1 MVFKDLEIAP
11 KFKMLDGT
19 YSEKCLKFI
28 WEDSYKNP
36 AAMVLYYDILH
47 SMSPAERK
55 NGYCVRQVDE
65 FEAYRIYDTFE
76 DLREYITIIFGKK
89 ADGKC
94 EIMISFPYE
103 TFGAIRFAND
113 K

>member
-1 MVFKDLEIAP
+1 MVFKDLEITP
-11 KFKMLDGT
+11 KFKMLEGT
-19 YSEKCLKFI
+19 YNNKCLEFI
-28 WEDSYKNP
+28 WHDCYRNP

-55 NGYCVRQVDE
+55 NGYCIRQVDKY
-65 FEAYRIYDTFE
+65 EAYRIYDMFE
-76 DLREYITIIFGKK
+76 DLREYIAVIFGKLTDEK
-89 ADGKC
+89 Y